1 MWMVEL
7 LGEVEEVAA
16 SGAEVWEEAEAEAAE
31 EATSPAQETTKGH
44 RWQGRG
50 KMLTRDQER
59 ITIEEISEPGRWLE
73 EDSLDDVHSGWPR
86 FSVGGVIIPYMRRRI
101 EIHQSY
107 EQFQFFEIES
117 ASL

>member
-1 MWMVEL
+1 MWMAEL

-16 SGAEVWEEAEAEAAE
+16 SGAELWEEAEAEAAE
-31 EATSPAQETTKGH
+31 EATSPAQQTTKGH

-59 ITIEEISEPGRWLE
+59 ITIEEISEPERWLE
-73 EDSLDDVHSGWPR
+73 EDSLDDVHTGWPR
-86 FSVGGVIIPYMRRRI
+86 FSVGGVIPYMRRSI
-101 EIHQSY
+101 EIHQWY
-107 EQFQFFEIES
+107 DLFQFFEIES